1 MTQPDQEQPVVL
13 IDEAGRQRSFRV
25 HDAFDLEGRSYYLV
39 EAADDPEQV
48 MFLKETDGTLE
59 TVDPDE
65 LQSLL
70 AFLEKDDS
78 QDSE

>member
-1 MTQPDQEQPVVL
+1 MNQPGHEQPVVL

-48 MFLKETDGTLE
+48 MFLKESNGTLE

-70 AFLEKDDS
+70 AFLENDDS
-78 QDSE
+78 QYSE

>member
-1 MTQPDQEQPVVL
+1 MSQSDLDGPVVL
-13 IDEAGRQRSFRV
+13 IDEVGREHSFRV
-25 HDAFDLEGRSYYLV
+25 HDAFDLGGRSYYLV

-48 MFLKETDGTLE
+48 MFLKEADGTLE

-70 AFLEKDDS
+70 AFLENDNS
-78 QDSE
+78 Q